1 MRKGIKVPNVT
12 FKVRAE
18 DENGAFGW
26 TDLTTDD
33 MFNLSGIGYDRRVAV
48 FSLPGA
54 FTPTCSEKQ
63 LPAYE
68 ENYEKLRSF
77 VDEVYCISVN
87 DSFVMNAWAKNL
99 GIKNVKMIPDGNGSF
114 TKQMGMLISKDH
126 LGFGERSWRYSMVC
140 NNGVVEKWNE
150 EPGRNDTGADEDPY
164 ESTDPDTLL
173 KQLGAK
179 TFMQDIANQ
188 Y

>member
-1 MRKGIKVPNVT
+1 MKKGVRIPAVT
-12 FKVRAE
+12 FKVRTE
-18 DENGAFGW
+18 DENGAFDW

-33 MFNLSGIGYDRRVAV
+33 MFNLGGIGYDRRVAV
-48 FSLPGA
+48 FSVTGA

-68 ENYEKLRSF
+68 ENYSKLRSF

-87 DSFVMNAWAKNL
+87 DSFVMNAWAKNQ

-114 TKQMGMLISKDH
+114 TKQMGMLINKSH
-126 LGFGERSWRYSMVC
+126 LGFGERSWRYSMVAK
-140 NNGVVEKWNE
+140 NGVVEIWNE
-150 EPGRNDTGADEDPY
+150 EPGRNDIGDDQDPY
-164 ESTDPDTLL
+164 ETTDPDTLL

>member
-1 MRKGIKVPNVT
+1 MKIPSVT
-12 FKVRAE
+12 FRTRIGD
-18 DENGAFGW
+18 DESLGGGCAIGGEW
-26 TDLTTDD
+26 KDVTTDD
-33 MFNLSGIGYDRRVAV
+33 LFKDKKIVL

-54 FTPTCSEKQ
+54 YTPTCSSQ
-63 LPAYE
+63 QVPGYE
-68 ENYEKLRSF
+68 ENYDELKKY

-87 DSFVMNAWAKNL
+87 DSFVMNAWAKNQ

-140 NNGVVEKWNE
+140 NDGVVEIWNE
-150 EPGRNDTGADEDPY
+150 ESGRNDTGDDNDPY
-164 ESTDPDTLL
+164 EVTDPDTLL
-173 KQLGAK
+173 KKLGSK

>member
-1 MRKGIKVPNVT
+1 MKKGVMVPVAT
-12 FKVRAE
+12 FKVRAP

-26 TDLTTDD
+26 TDVSTVDI
-33 MFNLSGIGYDRRVAV
+33 FANKRIAV

-68 ENYEKLRSF
+68 ENYEKLKSF

-87 DSFVMNAWAKNL
+87 DSFVMNAWAENQ
-99 GIKNVKMIPDGNGSF
+99 GIKNVKMLPDGNGSF
-114 TKQMGMLISKDH
+114 TKQIGMLVNKNH
-126 LGFGERSWRYSMVC
+126 LGFGERSWRYSMVVD
-140 NNGVVEKWNE
+140 NGVVEKWNE
-150 EPGRNDTGADEDPY
+150 EPGRNDTGDDMDPY
-164 ESTDPDTLL
+164 ETTDPDTLL

-179 TFMQDIANQ
+179 TFMQDITSQ

>member
-1 MRKGIKVPNVT
+1 MRKGIKVPNTT
-12 FKVRAE
+12 FKVRVE
-18 DENGAFGW
+18 YENGTFDRIDV
-26 TDLTTDD
+26 TTEDL
-33 MFNLSGIGYDRRVAV
+33 FSKKKVAV
-48 FSLPGA
+48 FSVIGA
-54 FTPTCSEKQ
+54 FTPTCSTKQ

-68 ENYEKLRSF
+68 EKYDKLKSF

-87 DSFVMNAWAKNL
+87 DSFIMNAWAKSL